1 MGSGI
6 LWVKMPPLGYDW
18 APQVITD
25 WQRMR
30 TAKALVR
37 RELSDPGSAE
47 FQSVRISGKSLFGIK
62 KKGFDADESNFFAVC
77 GEVKDKNAQEDARGI
92 QAIRCPFRQSRRSW
106 TRIHRAGTDRDGGA
120 FRKRD
125 GAFPIVSEGVAA
137 PVCQGEA
144 PLGKRRPLPATAGAR
159 IIVR

>member
-1 MGSGI
+1 MKKSAVVVLVGIASACIGAGI

-47 FQSVRISGKSLFGIK
+47 FQSVRISDKTLFGIK
-62 KKGFDADESNFFAVC
+62 KKGDDADEENFFAVC
-77 GEVKDKNAQEDARGI
+77 GEVKDRNAQGGSTGFKQFAVHFDKAGGRG
-92 QAIRCPFRQSRRSW
+92 
-106 TRIHRAGTDRDGGA
+106 RA
-120 FRKRD
+120 FIE
-125 GAFPIVSEGVAA
+125 PEESEMAA
-137 PVCQGEA
+137 LFESAMEPC
-144 PLGKRRPLPATAGAR
+144 R
-159 IIVR
+159 